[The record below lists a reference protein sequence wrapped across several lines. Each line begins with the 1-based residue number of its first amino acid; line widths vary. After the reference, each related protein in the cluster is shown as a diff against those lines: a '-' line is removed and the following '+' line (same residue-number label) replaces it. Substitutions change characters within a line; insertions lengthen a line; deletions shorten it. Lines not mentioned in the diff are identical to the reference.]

1 MKNNVKRFG
10 QFVNERFGQHG
21 MDGGMGDQMH
31 RGGGEAIHGVQEL
44 AIFNVEG
51 MYKAGSLYLVQA
63 DETIEVDFPENEIS
77 DEPEAWQEYVCGIAK
92 ENGVDAVFFIEDSTI
107 VKC

>member
-10 QFVNERFGQHG
+10 QFVNERFGQHV
-21 MDGGMGDQMH
+21 MDGEMH
-31 RGGGEAIHGVQEL
+31 RGGGEAIHGVREL

-51 MYKAGSLYLVQA
+51 MTGAGSLYLVQA
-63 DETIEVDFPENEIS
+63 DETISVDFPENEIS
-77 DEPEAWQEYVCGIAK
+77 NEPEAWQEYVCEIAR
-92 ENGVDAVFFIEDSTI
+92 ENDVDAVFFIEDSTI